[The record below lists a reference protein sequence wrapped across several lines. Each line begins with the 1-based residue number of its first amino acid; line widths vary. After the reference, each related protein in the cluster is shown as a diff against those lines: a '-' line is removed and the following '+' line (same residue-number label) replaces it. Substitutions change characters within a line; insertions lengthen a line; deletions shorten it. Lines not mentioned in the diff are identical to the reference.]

1 MVNILVNG
9 ISAKSGG
16 GRSILNN
23 YLNLLK
29 ESSTEDRYY
38 IIVPDSDEYLKVK
51 SDKITVIYCR
61 LISKCSLLLPIFY
74 FVLIR
79 VIIRRYNI
87 NVILNFGDVII
98 PIKTPQVYL
107 FDWAYAIYP
116 ESITWSRMD
125 PKEKLIRKIKVYL
138 IKRYIKLPEVIIAQT
153 NVSRQRLIKYY
164 EAKRIEVIPNAVSL
178 DHLTG
183 GTMRNFNLP
192 EGSVKLL
199 YLTKY
204 YTHKNIE
211 IFIPLALLIKKH
223 RLPWVLIITIDE
235 KQHKNARRLLNE
247 IESLRLEQVIINVGP
262 VEMESLP
269 SLYDQSDAL
278 LMPTLLESFSGTYV
292 EAMYHGKTILTSDYD
307 FAREICGNAAYYF
320 DPMAVDTIF
329 HAIQVAFSD
338 SKTRYHKITEGRQ
351 RLEGMLSWDQVFQR
365 TQDTVLECLN

>member
-1 MVNILVNG
+1 MANILVNG
-9 ISAKSGG
+9 VSAKSGG

-29 ESSTEDRYY
+29 EYTTRDRYY
-38 IIVPDSDEYLKVK
+38 IIVPDSDEYQMFRNNY
-51 SDKITVIYCR
+51 ITIVNCR
-61 LISKCSLLLPIFY
+61 FISKYSILLPVFY

-79 VIIRRYNI
+79 IIVRKYNI
-87 NVILNFGDVII
+87 GVILNFGDIII

-125 PKEKLIRKIKVYL
+125 PKEKIIRKIKVML
-138 IKRYIKLPEVIIAQT
+138 IGRYIKMPEVIIAQT
-153 NVSRQRLIKYY
+153 DVSRRRLIKYY
-164 EAKRIEVIPNAVSL
+164 EPKRIEVIPNAVSL

-183 GTMRNFNLP
+183 GKKRNFNLP
-192 EGSVKLL
+192 WGSVKLL

-211 IFIPLALLIKKH
+211 IFIPLALLIKEK

-235 KQHKNARRLLNE
+235 RQHRNAKRLLNE
-247 IESLRLEQVIINVGP
+247 IESLKLEQIIINVGP

-269 SLYDQSDAL
+269 SLYEQSDAL

-307 FAREICGNAAYYF
+307 FAHEICGDAAYYF
-320 DPMAVDTIF
+320 DPMVVDTIF
-329 HAIQVAFSD
+329 QAIQIAFSD
-338 SKTRYHKITEGRQ
+338 SGTRYRKVAEGRH
-351 RLEGMLSWDQVFQR
+351 RLDGMLSWSQVFQR
-365 TQDTVLECLN
+365 TQDTVLEWII